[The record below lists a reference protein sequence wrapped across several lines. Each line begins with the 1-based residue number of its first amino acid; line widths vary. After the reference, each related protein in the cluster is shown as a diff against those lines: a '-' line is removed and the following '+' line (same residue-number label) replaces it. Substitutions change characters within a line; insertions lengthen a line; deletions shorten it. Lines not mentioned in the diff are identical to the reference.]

1 MKYKLVLFDM
11 DGTLLDGRTI
21 YTLAEKKEFKNEL
34 TSILKS
40 GKKFYEIT
48 IEIAKLLKGYKKTEL
63 IKIIREIP
71 LQKDL
76 EKLIKE
82 LKKRKIKTAIV
93 TDSYQ
98 FVADDL
104 RKRLDLDYAYA
115 NNLISLNGRFTGE
128 KVIHNTELIKD
139 YINNEIYSICKSCV
153 LDELCDKLGISEKEV
168 IAIGDGI
175 VDISMLDKAGLGIAF
190 KASEKVQKHADVTSS
205 DIINLLNY
213 L

>member
-21 YTLAEKKEFKNEL
+21 YTLAEKKGFKNEL
-34 TSILKS
+34 SSILKS

-71 LQKDL
+71 LQKDV

-128 KVIHNTELIKD
+128 IVIHNNELIKD

-153 LDELCDKLGISEKEV
+153 LDELCDKLRISEKEV

-190 KASEKVQKHADVTSS
+190 KSSEKVQKHANVTSN

>member
-40 GKKFYEIT
+40 GKNFYEIT
-48 IEIAKLLKGYKKTEL
+48 IEIAKLLKGYKKSEL

-71 LQKDL
+71 LQKDV

-115 NNLISLNGRFTGE
+115 NNLISLNGRFTGQI
-128 KVIHNTELIKD
+128 VIHNNELITD

>member
-48 IEIAKLLKGYKKTEL
+48 IEIAKLLKGYKKSEL

-71 LQKDL
+71 LQKDV

-82 LKKRKIKTAIV
+82 LKKRKIKTAIL

-115 NNLISLNGRFTGE
+115 NNLISLNGRFTGRI
-128 KVIHNTELIKD
+128 VIHNNELIKD

>member
-48 IEIAKLLKGYKKTEL
+48 IEIAKLLKGYKKSEL

-71 LQKDL
+71 LQKNV

-115 NNLISLNGRFTGE
+115 NNLISLNGRFTGRI
-128 KVIHNTELIKD
+128 VIHNNELIKD

>member
-71 LQKDL
+71 LQKDV

-115 NNLISLNGRFTGE
+115 NNLISLNGRFTGQI
-128 KVIHNTELIKD
+128 VIHNNELIKD

>member
-21 YTLAEKKEFKNEL
+21 YILAEKKEFKNEL
-34 TSILKS
+34 KSILKS

-71 LQKDL
+71 LQKDV

-115 NNLISLNGRFTGE
+115 NNLISLNGRFTGRI
-128 KVIHNTELIKD
+128 VIHNNELIKD

>member
-48 IEIAKLLKGYKKTEL
+48 IEIAKLLKGYKKSEL

-71 LQKDL
+71 LQKDV

-115 NNLISLNGRFTGE
+115 NNLISLNGRFTGQI
-128 KVIHNTELIKD
+128 VIHNNELIKD

>member
-21 YTLAEKKEFKNEL
+21 YTLAEKKDFKNEL
-34 TSILKS
+34 KSILKS

-48 IEIAKLLKGYKKTEL
+48 IEIAKLLKGYKKSEL

-71 LQKDL
+71 LQKDV
-76 EKLIKE
+76 EKIIKE

-104 RKRLDLDYAYA
+104 RKRLDIDYAYA

-128 KVIHNTELIKD
+128 IVIHNNELIKD
-139 YINNEIYSICKSCV
+139 YINNEIYSICKSCI
-153 LDELCDKLGISEKEV
+153 LDELCNKLEISEKEV

-190 KASEKVQKHADVTSS
+190 KASEKVQKHANVTSN
-205 DIINLLNY
+205 DIINLINY

>member
-48 IEIAKLLKGYKKTEL
+48 IEIAKLLKGYKKSEL

-71 LQKDL
+71 LQKDV

-115 NNLISLNGRFTGE
+115 NNLISLNGRFTGRI
-128 KVIHNTELIKD
+128 VIHNNELIKD

>member
-48 IEIAKLLKGYKKTEL
+48 IEIAKLLKGYKKSEL

-71 LQKDL
+71 LQKDV

-93 TDSYQ
+93 SDSYQ

-115 NNLISLNGRFTGE
+115 NNLISLNGRFTGQI
-128 KVIHNTELIKD
+128 VIHNNELIKD

-153 LDELCDKLGISEKEV
+153 LDGLCDKLGISEKEV

>member
-48 IEIAKLLKGYKKTEL
+48 IEIAKLLKGYKKSEL

-71 LQKDL
+71 LQKDV

-128 KVIHNTELIKD
+128 IVIHNNELIKD

>member
-1 MKYKLVLFDM
+1 MEPYSI
-11 DGTLLDGRTI
+11 LDGRTI

-48 IEIAKLLKGYKKTEL
+48 IEIAKLLKGYKKSEL

-71 LQKDL
+71 LQKDV

-115 NNLISLNGRFTGE
+115 NNLISLNGRFTGQI
-128 KVIHNTELIKD
+128 VIHNNELITD

>member
-48 IEIAKLLKGYKKTEL
+48 IEIAKLLKGYKKSEL

-71 LQKDL
+71 LQKDV

-115 NNLISLNGRFTGE
+115 NNLLSLNGRFTGQI
-128 KVIHNTELIKD
+128 VIHNNELIKD